1 MKKTPIST
9 AEQHYL
15 KEKIRQTLATNP
27 NLGILDVRVHIEGK
41 KIFLWGE
48 VSSLEKGERA
58 AAFVHALFPE
68 YEIVNELAPPILTEE
83 PLPEG
88 PYIRIASSSDLHY
101 DRLSAGKMRTSFSNL
116 TGQADLLLLAGD
128 LTDTGQVE
136 EAGLLADDLRGLE
149 IPTVAVLGNHDYHG
163 NQVKE
168 ITDLLQKA
176 KVTVLEGESIVIQCR
191 GISVGIV
198 GTKGFGGGFEGACG
212 TAFGEPEMKAFI
224 THTEILAERLKRS
237 LQALQTNQKIALLHY
252 SPVPDTLA
260 GERLEI
266 FPFLG
271 SYLLAE
277 AVDEGGAD
285 LVIHGHAHHGQER
298 GMTPCGVP
306 VRNVAVPLL
315 KKPYALFTLKPRVKK
330 ARL

>member
-1 MKKTPIST
+1 MNPYPSHI

-27 NLGILDVRVHIEGK
+27 NLGILDVRVQIEGK
-41 KIFLWGE
+41 QVFLWGE
-48 VSSLEKGERA
+48 VSSLDKGERA
-58 AAFVHALFPE
+58 TAVVQALAPG
-68 YEIVNELAPPILTEE
+68 YAIVNELSPPVLTEE
-83 PLPEG
+83 VLPEG
-88 PYIRIASSSDLHY
+88 PYVRIAAASDLHY
-101 DRLSAGKMRTSFSNL
+101 DLLSGGKMRGAFSDL
-116 TGQADLLLLAGD
+116 AGKADLLLLAGD
-128 LTDTGQVE
+128 LTDSGLAE
-136 EAGLLADDLRGLE
+136 EAALLGDDLKGIE
-149 IPTVAVLGNHDYHG
+149 IPVLAVLGNHDYHSDRQG
-163 NQVKE
+163 E
-168 ITDLLQKA
+168 IAGLLRDA
-176 KVTVLEGESIVIQCR
+176 GITVLEGTSKTVQCR
-191 GISVGIV
+191 GLSVGIV

-212 TAFGEPEMKAFI
+212 ASFGEPEMKAFI
-224 THTEILAERLKRS
+224 RHTEELADQLRK
-237 LQALQTNQKIALLHY
+237 ALLALETDQKIVLLHY

-285 LVIHGHAHHGQER
+285 LVFHGHAHHGQER

-315 KKPYALFTLKPRVKK
+315 KKPFALFTLTPRVKK
-330 ARL
+330 ARF

>member
-1 MKKTPIST
+1 MNPNPSHI

-27 NLGILDVRVHIEGK
+27 NLGILDVRVQIEGK
-41 KIFLWGE
+41 QVFLWGE
-48 VSSLEKGERA
+48 VSSPEKGERA
-58 AAFVHALFPE
+58 AAVVQALLSD
-68 YEIVNELAPPILTEE
+68 YEIINELSPPILTEE
-83 PLPEG
+83 ILPEG
-88 PYIRIASSSDLHY
+88 PYVRIAASSDLHY
-101 DRLSAGKMRTSFSNL
+101 DLLSAGRMRNSFLKLN
-116 TGQADLLLLAGD
+116 GRADLLLLAGD
-128 LTDTGQVE
+128 LTDTGRVE
-136 EAGLLADDLRGLE
+136 EAALLAGDLKGVDF
-149 IPTVAVLGNHDYHG
+149 PVVAVLGNHDYHD
-163 NQVKE
+163 NRQKE
-168 ITDLLQKA
+168 IASLLRQA
-176 KVTVLEGESIVIQCR
+176 NVTVLEGESIVIQCR
-191 GISVGIV
+191 EISVGIA

-224 THTEILAERLKRS
+224 HHTEALAERLKQTLLH
-237 LQALQTNQKIALLHY
+237 LQADQKIALLHY

-285 LVIHGHAHHGQER
+285 LVLHGHAHHGQDR

-306 VRNVAVPLL
+306 VRNVALPLL
-315 KKPYALFTLKPRVKK
+315 KKPYALFNLAPRVKK
-330 ARL
+330 ARS